1 MDNKYKDV
9 NYDQEKV
16 YGQENEYDSIYNLK
30 KSQYGQSIFSTFWFI
45 IIFLSINIVIGAVFL
60 VANNNLFNSN
70 EVKDGDYVLTYEYRY
85 NRLEIYITPNVDIK
99 ELKVVVSYR
108 ESIISTSKE
117 EFILNDLVAGQQYKT
132 VLYRIETL
140 DAKFYFEVT
149 GKYE

>member
-16 YGQENEYDSIYNLK
+16 YGQENEDDSIYNLK

-45 IIFLSINIVIGAVFL
+45 IIFLSINIVIGVVFL
-60 VANNNLFNSN
+60 AANNNLFNSN
-70 EVKDGDYVLTYEYRY
+70 EVKDSDYVLTYEYRS

-108 ESIISTSKE
+108 ESILSTSKE